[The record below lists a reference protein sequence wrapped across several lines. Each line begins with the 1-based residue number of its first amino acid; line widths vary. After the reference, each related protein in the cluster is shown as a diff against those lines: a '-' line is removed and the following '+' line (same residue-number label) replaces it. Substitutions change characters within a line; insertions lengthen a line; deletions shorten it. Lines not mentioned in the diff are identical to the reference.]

1 MSRNKTVTPAYM
13 TGLAVLPYIGWT
25 GRYPCRGY
33 LRQYFADNSQQR
45 IGHYDLRHV
54 PGHYYSC
61 YAEGTSDSC
70 GCMRGGT
77 AELHHP
83 FCAGIFIHYRRIF
96 NYYLCGGSIRGRAR
110 CFIRCQKKRRP
121 NMQHNYWIYLFI
133 MFAVTYLVRV
143 LPLVVFKKKITNRFV
158 RSFLTYIPYAVLA
171 AMTFPAVFFAVD
183 CTRQRRRCSG
193 RCDCGTC
200 GRQSVYSCHFCQ
212 RSGLYPFTYSLNRI
226 QKQLNFILFCKIQL
240 FFL

>member
-1 MSRNKTVTPAYM
+1 
-13 TGLAVLPYIGWT
+13 
-25 GRYPCRGY
+25 
-33 LRQYFADNSQQR
+33 
-45 IGHYDLRHV
+45 
-54 PGHYYSC
+54 
-61 YAEGTSDSC
+61 
-70 GCMRGGT
+70 
-77 AELHHP
+77 
-83 FCAGIFIHYRRIF
+83 
-96 NYYLCGGSIRGRAR
+96 
-110 CFIRCQKKRRP
+110 
-121 NMQHNYWIYLFI
+121 MQHNYWIYLFI

-171 AMTFPAVFFAVD
+171 AMTFPAVF
-183 CTRQRRRCSG
+183 SG

-212 RSGLYPFTYSLNRI
+212 RSGLCPFAYSLNRI